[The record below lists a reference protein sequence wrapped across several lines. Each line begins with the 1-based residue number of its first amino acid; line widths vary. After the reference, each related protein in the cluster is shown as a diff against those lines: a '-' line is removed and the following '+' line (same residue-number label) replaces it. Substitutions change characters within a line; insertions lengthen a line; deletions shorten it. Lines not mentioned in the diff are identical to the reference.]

1 MVEEA
6 HKRNLEFH
14 AWVNPYRITQLTK
27 M

>member
-14 AWVNPYRITQLTK
+14 AWVNPYRITTTH
-27 M
+27 